1 MIGDTIKTIE
11 SRIQRGERLSAK
23 DKAELLR
30 LLALLKS
37 EITELSKTQEEEAES
52 IAGFIDRSTH
62 EAARGTKNPELLKLS
77 IDGLSA
83 SVKGFEASH
92 PKLVENVNY
101 ICTVLANMGI

>member
-1 MIGDTIKTIE
+1 MIDNTLEKIE
-11 SRIQRGERLSAK
+11 TKVRNGKHLSEK
-23 DKAELLR
+23 DKSELLR
-30 LLALLKS
+30 LLASLKS
-37 EITELSKTQEEEAES
+37 EITELSKTQQEEAES
-52 IAGFIDRSTH
+52 ITGFVERSAH
-62 EAARGTKNPELLKLS
+62 EVAKQTKNPELLKLS

>member
-1 MIGDTIKTIE
+1 MIDATIKQIE
-11 SRIQRGERLSAK
+11 ARIQGGKRLPAK
-23 DKAELLR
+23 DKSELLR
-30 LLALLKS
+30 LLASLKS
-37 EITELSKTQEEEAES
+37 EITELSKTRQEDAES

-92 PKLVENVNY
+92 PKLVESVNY

>member
-1 MIGDTIKTIE
+1 MIDKTIE
-11 SRIQRGERLSAK
+11 TIETRIRAGKHVSANE
-23 DKAELLR
+23 KAELLR
-30 LLALLKS
+30 LLSSLKS

-83 SVKGFEASH
+83 SVKGFEVSH
-92 PKLVENVNY
+92 PKLVESVNY